1 MIRNWQ
7 ISLVFIIYDVGKNG
21 CRQEIRD
28 YREVFALRG
37 WQRPQNR
44 DSNNGKDQRS
54 SKDRFFVSRTDS
66 IFRGADNFSSGA
78 E

>member
-1 MIRNWQ
+1 M
-7 ISLVFIIYDVGKNG
+7 FIIYDVEKNG

-44 DSNNGKDQRS
+44 DSNLWKRPEEFKG
-54 SKDRFFVSRTDS
+54 FFHQV
-66 IFRGADNFSSGA
+66 
-78 E
+78 